1 VSQTADPTLDK
12 RPAGIGLSAAYSPEL
27 EALRGWAIL
36 MVFLFHADGAVLGVS
51 RIGTTVSPAL
61 AFITAGHSGV
71 TLFFILSAFLL
82 ARPFLEEGFGRRR
95 VDRTLFYRRRIL
107 RIMPLYA
114 TAVAFAVYFN
124 FRNADAVIEGFYAI
138 TFLNSITG
146 TPGDL
151 IPFSAVWWSL
161 ATEVQFYLA
170 LPLLGL
176 CLRSRVGRAIGL
188 ATLVF
193 WGVAYAAVALD
204 PSLTSN
210 ALRFRLNLSIFGRA
224 PAFLF
229 GIGAAWLVVRQG
241 DRIRTDAQSAAWMR
255 NGGADLVLL
264 ATLFC
269 LGVVLQYVTRY
280 GFNAAE
286 TQIPAWHLIE
296 SFLWT
301 LVVVLVVLAPLRLG
315 KLISNR
321 ATGTLGLLSY
331 SLYLVHEPILYLG
344 LGPLVRRGIPVDAE
358 LTLRIAAFAL
368 AFVLCVALSALTY
381 RFIERPF
388 LVRKARIGR

>member
-1 VSQTADPTLDK
+1 
-12 RPAGIGLSAAYSPEL
+12 
-27 EALRGWAIL
+27 
-36 MVFLFHADGAVLGVS
+36 
-51 RIGTTVSPAL
+51 
-61 AFITAGHSGV
+61 
-71 TLFFILSAFLL
+71 
-82 ARPFLEEGFGRRR
+82 
-95 VDRTLFYRRRIL
+95 
-107 RIMPLYA
+107 
-114 TAVAFAVYFN
+114 
-124 FRNADAVIEGFYAI
+124 
-138 TFLNSITG
+138 
-146 TPGDL
+146 
-151 IPFSAVWWSL
+151 
-161 ATEVQFYLA
+161 
-170 LPLLGL
+170 L

-188 ATLVF
+188 TTLVF

-224 PAFLF
+224 PAFLL
-229 GIGAAWLVVRQG
+229 GIGAAWLVARQG
-241 DRIRTDAQSAAWMR
+241 DRIRTDAQSIAWMR
-255 NGGADLVLL
+255 NGGADLILL

-269 LGVVLQYVTRY
+269 LGVVLQHVTGY

-286 TQIPAWHLIE
+286 IQIPAWHLIE

-321 ATGTLGLLSY
+321 AMGTLGLLSY